1 MDERSRLL
9 RLQRRYWH
17 RAVAATVSLLLI
29 WCLVTFVTSY
39 FSAWLNQWHFLGLP
53 LGYFLGAQGVLFI
66 YLLLIGGYA
75 VWMNYLDRQFGVEE
89 Q

>member
-9 RLQRRYWH
+9 TRQRQYWR
-17 RAVAATVSLLLI
+17 RAVSVTLFLLLI
-29 WCLVTFVTSY
+29 WFFVTFVVTY
-39 FSAWLNQWHFLGLP
+39 FSEWLNQWTFLGLP

-66 YLLLIGGYA
+66 YLLLIAAYA
-75 VWMNYLDRQFGVEE
+75 LWMNRLDRHYGVEE